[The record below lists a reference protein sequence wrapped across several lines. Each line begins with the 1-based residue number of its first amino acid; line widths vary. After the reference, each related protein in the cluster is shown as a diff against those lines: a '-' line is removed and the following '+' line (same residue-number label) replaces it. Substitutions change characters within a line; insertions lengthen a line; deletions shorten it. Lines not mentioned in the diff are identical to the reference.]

1 MQIVLI
7 EDDPFYAEFVSKSLQ
22 RPGRTIHHFTTAE
35 EGLVFTKDDLPEILI
50 IDYKLPG
57 MSGIDFFLKIKDRL
71 KYLDHSKA
79 IMMSALDDGR
89 MVLSF
94 IQKGVRD
101 YVIKDEFVI
110 ESINAILEGRENE
123 MLFFGTEK
131 QN

>member
-1 MQIVLI
+1 VI
-7 EDDPFYAEFVSKSLQ
+7 EDDSFYAEFVCRSLQ
-22 RPGRTIHHFTTAE
+22 KPGRSIRHFTTAE
-35 EGLVFTKDDLPEILI
+35 QGLEFVKDDLPEILI

-57 MSGIDFFLKIKDRL
+57 MSGIEFFQKIKDRL
-71 KYLDHSKA
+71 KYAHETKV

-110 ESINAILEGRENE
+110 ESFNAILEGREDE
-123 MLFFGTEK
+123 MLFYGTEK
-131 QN
+131 

>member
-1 MQIVLI
+1 MQIVVI
-7 EDDPFYAEFVSKSLQ
+7 EDDPFYAEFVCKSLKK
-22 RPGRTIHHFTTAE
+22 PGRKINHFTTAE
-35 EGLVFTKDDLPEILI
+35 QGLEFVKEDLPEILV

-57 MSGIDFFLKIKDRL
+57 MSGIDFFMKIKERL
-71 KYLDHSKA
+71 KYAHETKA

-110 ESINAILEGRENE
+110 ESINAILEGREDE

-131 QN
+131 